1 MATFL
6 VHVWKCARARMYG
19 GLKPCSKKCSCRT
32 TEGAVGTTCRKSSLG
47 ALNKDGPDVP
57 MSGDTW

>member
-1 MATFL
+1 ML
-6 VHVWKCARARMYG
+6 
-19 GLKPCSKKCSCRT
+19 KKCSCRT
-32 TEGAVGTTCRKSSLG
+32 TEGAVGTTCRKTSLE